1 MYIGGYTKVSLS
13 PQEST
18 AAACAFSSPR
28 AGLITVEAFVLFAAG
43 FHWVSFDVACEKVD
57 EFAYRLLR
65 FLPVFNTNSSLIQH
79 SHLQFRIIIALR
91 SFDLFRFSSPVSSAF
106 AT

>member
-1 MYIGGYTKVSLS
+1 M
-13 PQEST
+13 
-18 AAACAFSSPR
+18 
-28 AGLITVEAFVLFAAG
+28 EAFVLFAAG

-79 SHLQFRIIIALR
+79 SHLQFRIIIALTLR